1 MNNTKRYIAPASP
14 EQSLTELAQ
23 AAGESIEKS
32 TQALVGIA
40 AALIEQL
47 KAVQSVTVTAV
58 EESNVAPLYMSVSQ
72 ALERYGI
79 SRTTFYQIV
88 QFDGCPK
95 LGKVGKKTIVPIA
108 AFDEFFN
115 SLVMSDKGKEM

>member
-1 MNNTKRYIAPASP
+1 MNNTVRYIAPATP
-14 EQSLTELAQ
+14 EQSLTELAK

-40 AALIEQL
+40 TALLEQL
-47 KAVQSVTVTAV
+47 KAVQSVTVPAV

-79 SRTTFYQIV
+79 CRTTFYQIV
-88 QFDGCPK
+88 QLDGCPK